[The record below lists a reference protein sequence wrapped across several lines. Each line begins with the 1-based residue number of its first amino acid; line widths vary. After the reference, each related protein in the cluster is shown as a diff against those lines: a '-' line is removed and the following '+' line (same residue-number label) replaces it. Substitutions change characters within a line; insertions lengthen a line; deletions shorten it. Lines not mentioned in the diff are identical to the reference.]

1 MEYPTTTISTPQ
13 GDIVLPHPAK
23 LPSGVIRKARRTD
36 DPVEQFFAIIE
47 GLFAEGSD
55 ELAIVDS
62 IPVDELTEY
71 FAEWLQGAQ
80 LGESSGSSTSA
91 NDESLN

>member
-1 MEYPTTTISTPQ
+1 MDFPNTTITTDM
-13 GDIVLPHPAK
+13 GEIVLPHPAK
-23 LPSGVIRKARRTD
+23 LPSGVIRKARRTE
-36 DPVEQFFAIIE
+36 DPVEQFFVIIE
-47 GLFAEGSD
+47 GLFPEGSD

-62 IPVDELTEY
+62 IPVDELTEH

-91 NDESLN
+91 NDESQN